1 MTFQLVSDYDPS
13 GDQPKAIAALTEG
26 LNTGKNHQI
35 LLGVTGS
42 GKTFTMANVIA
53 QVNRPA
59 LVLAHNKT
67 LAAQLC
73 AEFRAF
79 FPHNV
84 VDYFIS
90 YYDYYQP
97 EAYIAARDVYIEKSA
112 QINDEID
119 RLRHHA
125 TRSLF
130 LRNDVII
137 VASIS
142 CIYGLGSPKA
152 YYDSVQLVRQNQ
164 VINRDEFLT
173 QLNTLQYERNDIEL
187 ASGRYR
193 VRGEVVELY
202 PSWEDSVI
210 RFEFF
215 GDEIEAIQLCDPVS
229 LDTLAVLPSVS
240 IFPATHYIVSD
251 DLEPAIARIKTELAE
266 QLEVLKAA
274 GRELEAQRLQK
285 RTAYDIAMMRELG
298 YCKGIENYSR
308 IVENRPPGSPPDVLL
323 DFFPENFITII
334 DESHATV
341 PQIRGMYRGDRS
353 RKQALVDH
361 GFRLPC
367 AFDNRPLTFEEF
379 DARRGQTIYVSA
391 TPGPYELGQ
400 CRWPEGVTDP
410 SVSVAWQSPDV
421 VEQVIRPT
429 GLVDPVVSIR
439 PIKGQVADLIAE
451 AKACV
456 AANNRVLVTTLT
468 KKSSEELTDYLINA
482 GFKVKYLHADI
493 ESLERLDILHDLRQ
507 GVIDIIVGVN
517 LLREGLDLPE
527 VALVAI
533 LDADKEGFLRNER
546 SLIQTMG
553 RAARNLDGQVI
564 LYADKETRSI
574 QRAQAETQRRRHIQL
589 AHNQRHQII
598 PRSVSRKMQDIRS
611 KERAEKE
618 AAIQSVVSTVD
629 TVEAKIKLLTEQME
643 AAATALNFEWAALL
657 RDQIEALEKTK

>member
-1 MTFQLVSDYDPS
+1 
-13 GDQPKAIAALTEG
+13 
-26 LNTGKNHQI
+26 
-35 LLGVTGS
+35 
-42 GKTFTMANVIA
+42 
-53 QVNRPA
+53 
-59 LVLAHNKT
+59 
-67 LAAQLC
+67 
-73 AEFRAF
+73 
-79 FPHNV
+79 
-84 VDYFIS
+84 
-90 YYDYYQP
+90 
-97 EAYIAARDVYIEKSA
+97 
-112 QINDEID
+112 
-119 RLRHHA
+119 
-125 TRSLF
+125 
-130 LRNDVII
+130 
-137 VASIS
+137 
-142 CIYGLGSPKA
+142 
-152 YYDSVQLVRQNQ
+152 
-164 VINRDEFLT
+164 
-173 QLNTLQYERNDIEL
+173 
-187 ASGRYR
+187 
-193 VRGEVVELY
+193 
-202 PSWEDSVI
+202 
-210 RFEFF
+210 
-215 GDEIEAIQLCDPVS
+215 
-229 LDTLAVLPSVS
+229 VS

-323 DFFPENFITII
+323 DFFPKNFITII

-439 PIKGQVADLIAE
+439 PIKGQVADLITE

-456 AANNRVLVTTLT
+456 TANNRVLVTTLT

-611 KERAEKE
+611 KERAQKE